1 LRLFEDLDGIG
12 KKKTEFLMTRHL
24 SKGTRID
31 KREKKRGSREARK
44 FVGDNI
50 IVERA
55 KP

>member
-1 LRLFEDLDGIG
+1 MRLFEDLDGIG

-24 SKGTRID
+24 SKRSTID
-31 KREKKRGSREARK
+31 KREKKRGSQEARK
-44 FVGDNI
+44 VVGDNI